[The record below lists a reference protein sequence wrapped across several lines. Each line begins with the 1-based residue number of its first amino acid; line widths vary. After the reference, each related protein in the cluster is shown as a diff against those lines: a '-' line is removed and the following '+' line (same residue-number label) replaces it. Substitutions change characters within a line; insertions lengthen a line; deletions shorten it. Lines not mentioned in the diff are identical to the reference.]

1 MDWYGIKLLIVE
13 QSALSRDVLH
23 IFVGFG
29 GQILV
34 AALLRR
40 TLASPLPWLAVL
52 IGEAANE
59 YYDLHREVWTDRAIW
74 PGSLRDLILTMSIPT
89 VLLLLTRFAPGLFA
103 RTPRGRR
110 K

>member
-1 MDWYGIKLLIVE
+1 MDWYGIKLLIVD
-13 QSALSRDVLH
+13 QSGLGRDVLH
-23 IFVGFG
+23 IFVGFA
-29 GQILV
+29 GQILA

-40 TLASPLPWLAVL
+40 PLASPLPWLAVL
-52 IGEAANE
+52 IAEAANE

-74 PGSLRDLILTMSIPT
+74 PGSVTDVILTMSIPT
-89 VLLLLTRFAPGLFA
+89 ALLLLTRSAPGLFA